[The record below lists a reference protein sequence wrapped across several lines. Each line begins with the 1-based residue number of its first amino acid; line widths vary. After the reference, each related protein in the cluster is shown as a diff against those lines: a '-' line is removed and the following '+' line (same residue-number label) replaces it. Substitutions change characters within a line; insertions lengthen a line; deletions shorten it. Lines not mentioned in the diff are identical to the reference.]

1 MQVHFGTDSSEYK
14 KELGMALER
23 QRLDGQVAIVTGAGR
38 GVGRGIATTLAE
50 AGATIV
56 CSSRTQ
62 REIDETVGI
71 IEGAGGRAVATI
83 ADVMKKDD
91 LVALTDYTIE
101 KFGRIDIVVNNAGG
115 NEYRPFLDISEEEFK
130 FHFDW
135 NTTSAF
141 LLSQAAAPHMLKAG
155 KGSII
160 NLSSGAGRIGIRG
173 MMAYGVAKAALEQL
187 TRCMAQE
194 LAPKIRVNCLSL
206 GAVMTPA
213 LQNTYDMQE
222 GFKEKLHE
230 LTPLKREGT
239 TEDIGLA
246 ALYLC
251 TNGCY
256 ATSTVLHIDGG
267 LQETNLPFKLP
278 DL

>member
-1 MQVHFGTDSSEYK
+1 
-14 KELGMALER
+14 MALER
-23 QRLDGQVAIVTGAGR
+23 QRLDGKVAIVTGAGR

-50 AGATIV
+50 AGATVV
-56 CSSRTQ
+56 CSART
-62 REIDETVGI
+62 RSEIDDTVDVI
-71 IEGAGGRAVATI
+71 KKAGGNAVSVI

-91 LVALTDYTIE
+91 LVAMTNATMAQ
-101 KFGRIDIVVNNAGG
+101 FGRIDIVINNAGG
-115 NEYRPFLDISEEEFK
+115 NEYQPFLEIKEEDFK

-155 KGSII
+155 SGSIV

-222 GFKEKLHE
+222 GFREKLHE

-239 TEDIGLA
+239 PEDIGLA
-246 ALYLC
+246 ALYFC
-251 TNGCY
+251 TDACY